1 MSQSNQHYGTTMPNG
16 DIVLIPNLLHIGGE
30 YKESYKSAMSVLL
43 SPNPSDE
50 SREKAMQELRSIPL
64 SYWSRSEQRAYT
76 VEELLDI
83 NGEMHKGYWGAYK
96 ESEVLIRA
104 MRIYQRLMRYHT
116 LATEIQMGDVSTH
129 HLRGDD
135 TTKSVINQMRAARE
149 KSDKVYPA
157 FYSVYTLLIS
167 VFAEELENS
176 ILECY
181 DLWAAE
187 YKKAA
192 EYMQHLNIPSIDKTL
207 YKDLVLVGILTEH
220 LPIEWTGYKYD
231 KIREDV
237 ITVHDHYLK
246 YAEKKGR
253 AVSQQL
259 SIDSPTAAAAN
270 G

>member
-1 MSQSNQHYGTTMPNG
+1 MGQSNQHYGTTMPNG
-16 DIVLIPNLLHIGGE
+16 DIVLIPNLIHIRGE
-30 YKESYKSAMSVLL
+30 YKEIYKSAMSVLL

-50 SREKAMQELRSIPL
+50 SREIAMQELRSISL

-76 VEELLDI
+76 VEEILDI

-104 MRIYQRLMRYHT
+104 MRIYQRIMRYHT
-116 LATEIQMGDVSTH
+116 LVTDIQMGSVSHH

-135 TTKSVINQMRAARE
+135 TTKSVVNQMRAAKE

-157 FYSVYTLLIS
+157 FYSLYTLLIS
-167 VFAEELENS
+167 VFTEALENS

-181 DLWAAE
+181 DLWGNE
-187 YKKAA
+187 YKSAA
-192 EYMQHLNIPSIDKTL
+192 TYMQHLNIPSIDKTL

-220 LPIEWTGYKYD
+220 LPVEWTGYKYD

-246 YAEKKGR
+246 YAEKKGI
-253 AVSQQL
+253 AVIQQF
-259 SIDSPTAAAAN
+259 SIELPKAVATN